1 MMRLRLF
8 LLFTL
13 CGAMAV
19 AQAPPAPA
27 KPKPAAAK
35 PKPAQDEFAFG
46 GDTASRG
53 YFDNT
58 ERNLFEGQDLDVPTW
73 QRQGLKIVL

>member
-35 PKPAQDEFAFG
+35 PKPAPEAPWTKKNAYG
-46 GDTASRG
+46 
-53 YFDNT
+53 
-58 ERNLFEGQDLDVPTW
+58 EPDLSEIGRAHV
-73 QRQGLKIVL
+73 